1 MEKQDVGD
9 AQHRAETSLWV
20 GHHQWEGVLV
30 KKSAPSS
37 QSINF
42 LRPANNRG
50 KYTYITWFII
60 TYIFF
65 TIFLITLRIFLS
77 TFTFLILRYGF
88 SFKLILK
95 QFFSLFFRDTDD
107 NRYFSHPVSTLYRFE
122 KPTFSPAATY
132 LLTFIICIGNC
143 VLFFERI
150 KNVAKKCSSLSLP
163 KITKSSEECCKTAYN
178 YIRLILFELKFRFIE
193 IQTLRRVKY
202 F

>member
-1 MEKQDVGD
+1 MV
-9 AQHRAETSLWV
+9 HYYIYIFHYISYHTSNRF
-20 GHHQWEGVLV
+20 
-30 KKSAPSS
+30 
-37 QSINF
+37 INF
-42 LRPANNRG
+42 YVSHIKIWIFVQAN
-50 KYTYITWFII
+50 FEA
-60 TYIFF
+60 IFF
-65 TIFLITLRIFLS
+65 S
-77 TFTFLILRYGF
+77 
-88 SFKLILK
+88 
-95 QFFSLFFRDTDD
+95 FFRDTDD

-143 VLFFERI
+143 VLLFERI
-150 KNVAKKCSSLSLP
+150 KNVAKNVPLSLP